1 MREAAALWTQGAGA
15 SSVIVEGRIEKQ
27 EVVTGPMGPLSN
39 ALSMTPA
46 GVHRIVTLFVL
57 RAYRGRIAQRTAIL
71 TGMGGGDCGFDFETG
86 EEYLVDARVMK
97 DGTLFTSICT
107 GTAPLAEAGAAVR
120 LLRDEPPAADDLLDP
135 PSYYAKYGLRRTAKV
150 CGRVTKPDGS
160 PLAGAMVE
168 MSQLREDHLPP
179 KIASDENLS
188 KADGS
193 FCVEYISPGKY
204 LLTAEATN
212 LHAGTR
218 WMGYYPGAV
227 RHSDTSPIDVKAG
240 DSLTGVQI
248 RVQEQPVYTVRLQIV
263 TSDGSPVPWKSL
275 GVAIESPDQDLLAY
289 RESHGVNEDGSYTF
303 GLIPPGHYT
312 VSTYIERGHL
322 IPDKWLMAKQEVDI
336 SGPGQV
342 NVKLVPL
349 KRD

>member
-27 EVVTGPMGPLSN
+27 EVVTGPMGPPSN

-150 CGRVTKPDGS
+150 CGRVTKTWF
-160 PLAGAMVE
+160 L
-168 MSQLREDHLPP
+168 SQEC
-179 KIASDENLS
+179 N
-188 KADGS
+188 
-193 FCVEYISPGKY
+193 
-204 LLTAEATN
+204 
-212 LHAGTR
+212 
-218 WMGYYPGAV
+218 
-227 RHSDTSPIDVKAG
+227 
-240 DSLTGVQI
+240 
-248 RVQEQPVYTVRLQIV
+248 
-263 TSDGSPVPWKSL
+263 
-275 GVAIESPDQDLLAY
+275 
-289 RESHGVNEDGSYTF
+289 
-303 GLIPPGHYT
+303 
-312 VSTYIERGHL
+312 
-322 IPDKWLMAKQEVDI
+322 
-336 SGPGQV
+336 
-342 NVKLVPL
+342 
-349 KRD
+349 